1 MDIETSKTED
11 LKTEYVSHDP
21 ETSDT
26 NQSRNE
32 MPNSQSNTREKRK
45 RKIPER
51 YGYANACTMSI
62 GEDELTFSEA
72 ISGPEKQQWLQAITE
87 ELQSFEDNQ
96 VWEVVDAPN
105 NGSVVHMPA
114 DLLTKGLPEVKHY
127 KFMKMLG
134 IVHK

>member
-1 MDIETSKTED
+1 
-11 LKTEYVSHDP
+11 
-21 ETSDT
+21 
-26 NQSRNE
+26 

-87 ELQSFEDNQ
+87 ELQSFVDNQ

-105 NGSVVHMPA
+105 NGSVVQCKWVLKKKFDSDNKVRYRA
-114 DLLTKGLPEVKHY
+114 RLVAKGFTQKAGVDY
-127 KFMKMLG
+127 KETFSP
-134 IVHK
+134 VR